1 MLRRSWAVP
10 FLVLSG
16 VGAVAS
22 ASLHIVSL
30 AGIWTPMLFDLTVA
44 AFVAVFIV
52 WMPAF
57 LAGDTMTRGFR
68 WRDKWKAAMRGAP
81 RWMRRLPLCMLVYAI
96 VVFSLFGVWRL
107 RTGRGADRLAQFRLL
122 SAYAAAFHAA
132 AFSALYSYLH
142 FGESNADAAAGK
154 HLRGA

>member
-1 MLRRSWAVP
+1 MSRQSWAVP

-16 VGAVAS
+16 GGAVVS
-22 ASLHIVSL
+22 ACVHAVSL

-57 LAGDTMTRGFR
+57 LAEDAVTRGLR
-68 WRDKWKAAMRGAP
+68 WRDKWKAATRGAP
-81 RWMRRLPLCMLVYAI
+81 RWMRRLPLWMLAYAFA
-96 VVFSLFGVWRL
+96 VFSLFGAWRL
-107 RTGRGADRLAQFRLL
+107 LTGRGADRIAQLRLL

-142 FGESNADAAAGK
+142 MERSTS
-154 HLRGA
+154 R